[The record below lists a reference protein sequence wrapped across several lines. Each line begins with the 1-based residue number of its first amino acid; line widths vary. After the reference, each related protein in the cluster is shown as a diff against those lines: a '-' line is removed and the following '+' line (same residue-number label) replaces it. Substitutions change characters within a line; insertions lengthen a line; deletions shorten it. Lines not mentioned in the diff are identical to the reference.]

1 MRFRFWIA
9 SVGWCRLILL
19 DSWDVSVYSPSLG
32 ADSEEVVFSLLAG
45 SSSFAVFFS
54 TLGFGFGILLTLET
68 CTMKEH
74 TLYLLPWVVCITFYR
89 ALYQITNL
97 ILQVQNFLIN
107 FFRYE
112 NWWAI
117 DRGTAKFSTGVS
129 HLLQDNKKKQA
140 DSKGILF
147 LQVFLLLQ
155 PSFHFLCFTYN
166 LEPEHYTTNK
176 MSITHNHKVN
186 FIKLTGLPHL
196 LSFWGAMVCLCPSSW
211 QSEKPNVHW
220 IRTE

>member
-45 SSSFAVFFS
+45 SSSFAVVFS

-129 HLLQDNKKKQA
+129 HLLQDNKKKA
-140 DSKGILF
+140 SWLERYTFSAGFPSPPTKLS
-147 LQVFLLLQ
+147 LSLLHLQ
-155 PSFHFLCFTYN
+155 PRTRALHDQQN
-166 LEPEHYTTNK
+166 EHYT
-176 MSITHNHKVN
+176 
-186 FIKLTGLPHL
+186 
-196 LSFWGAMVCLCPSSW
+196 
-211 QSEKPNVHW
+211 
-220 IRTE
+220 